1 MLADGA
7 RVARVS
13 LAEDP
18 QDQSIVKE
26 RSVATPH
33 KIMKEVSVSSE
44 NDTVLTASRT
54 AARLTLDVPRLF
66 DESGAATPFSAQPQL
81 SVDEAPWLTKASPEM
96 PWKRPRSVADRPIVS
111 AELRPQSGAGEYLF
125 EGRQVQEEPT
135 VSDDEEQTHKSYQK
149 GGPPLSTNVVGR

>member
-1 MLADGA
+1 MRCWPADGA

-66 DESGAATPFSAQPQL
+66 DEWRRDALLRAAPVECGRGAL
-81 SVDEAPWLTKASPEM
+81 VDESVSRNAVEATAERR
-96 PWKRPRSVADRPIVS
+96 RPADRFRRIET
-111 AELRPQSGAGEYLF
+111 A
-125 EGRQVQEEPT
+125 
-135 VSDDEEQTHKSYQK
+135 
-149 GGPPLSTNVVGR
+149 VGRGRVLV

>member
-1 MLADGA
+1 MDAVLADGA

-18 QDQSIVKE
+18 QDQSIVRE

-54 AARLTLDVPRLF
+54 AARLTGCAVDVRC
-66 DESGAATPFSAQPQL
+66 
-81 SVDEAPWLTKASPEM
+81 APA
-96 PWKRPRSVADRPIVS
+96 I
-111 AELRPQSGAGEYLF
+111 
-125 EGRQVQEEPT
+125 
-135 VSDDEEQTHKSYQK
+135 
-149 GGPPLSTNVVGR
+149 